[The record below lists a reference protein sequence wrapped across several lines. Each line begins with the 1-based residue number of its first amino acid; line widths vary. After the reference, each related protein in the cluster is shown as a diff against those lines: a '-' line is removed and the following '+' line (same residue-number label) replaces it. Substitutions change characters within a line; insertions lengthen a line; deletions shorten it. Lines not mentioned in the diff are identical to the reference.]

1 MGIQALSEEMCKG
14 TIMETNVCLSIIVP
28 VYRVEKYLKRCLD
41 SLSLQKLD
49 GIEFLLVDDGSPDH
63 CGEICDEYARK
74 DSRFR
79 VFHKENGGLSS
90 ARNYGIDQARGEYL
104 LVVDSDDWVTPD
116 FCSKSYDLAMQNN
129 ADIVIFM
136 YQIVKGGRFLP
147 VKTKCLKEGMK
158 TRKEALDLLF
168 EAPGV
173 YVCNKLFR
181 KTLFD
186 GIQFPIGRV
195 FEDQNVTWKLI
206 YKAERVYFTNQVL
219 YYYYMR
225 KKSIIHQET
234 IRSAKDKFEM
244 RMLFYDEIQ
253 KTGYSSEI
261 LQSRNIGCALGYA
274 MRVKETPNDEVGI
287 RAHEILRSN
296 KSIPQ
301 SLLWQQKV
309 MLFLYKNNMLLFNLA
324 CTLGGKRIT

>member
-1 MGIQALSEEMCKG
+1 M
-14 TIMETNVCLSIIVP
+14 
-28 VYRVEKYLKRCLD
+28 
-41 SLSLQKLD
+41 
-49 GIEFLLVDDGSPDH
+49 
-63 CGEICDEYARK
+63 
-74 DSRFR
+74 
-79 VFHKENGGLSS
+79 
-90 ARNYGIDQARGEYL
+90 
-104 LVVDSDDWVTPD
+104 DSDDWVTPD
-116 FCSKSYDLAMQNN
+116 FCSKSYDLATRNN
-129 ADIVIFM
+129 ADVVIFM
-136 YQIVKGGRFLP
+136 YQIVKNSRFLP
-147 VKTKCLKEGMK
+147 VKTKPLKEGLK

-186 GIQFPIGRV
+186 GIRFPVGRV

-244 RMLFYDEIQ
+244 RMQFYDEIQ

-309 MLFLYKNNMLLFNLA
+309 MLFLYKNNMHLFNLA
-324 CTLGGKRIT
+324 CTLAGKRIT

>member
-1 MGIQALSEEMCKG
+1 M
-14 TIMETNVCLSIIVP
+14 
-28 VYRVEKYLKRCLD
+28 
-41 SLSLQKLD
+41 
-49 GIEFLLVDDGSPDH
+49 
-63 CGEICDEYARK
+63 
-74 DSRFR
+74 
-79 VFHKENGGLSS
+79 
-90 ARNYGIDQARGEYL
+90 
-104 LVVDSDDWVTPD
+104 DSDDWVTPD
-116 FCSKSYDLAMQNN
+116 FCSKSYDLATRNN
-129 ADIVIFM
+129 ADVVIFM
-136 YQIVKGGRFLP
+136 YQIVKNSRFLP
-147 VKTKCLKEGMK
+147 VKTKHLKEGLK

-186 GIQFPIGRV
+186 GIRFPVGRV

-244 RMLFYDEIQ
+244 RMQFYDEIQ

-309 MLFLYKNNMLLFNLA
+309 MLFLYKNNMHLFNLA
-324 CTLGGKRIT
+324 CTLAGKRIT